1 MRAGPLCKEDIEE
14 SLTYSAALNCWPAA
28 LVVGLVHLDASTA
41 SRVSKAIT
49 QSGLRPPLEYG
60 SPEELP
66 DDQGLDVLV
75 LQLSDDGASAVRV
88 IAAARA
94 ALPDVPL
101 VGIRRSSGPGGRNGS
116 PRLGLDGVVLTD
128 RLEAT
133 LVPTLRVVLAGL
145 VCVPRGMRDEFN
157 KENLSGRERQ
167 VLGMVVMGCTNAEI
181 AAKLYLAESTVKSHL
196 SSVYSKLGVR
206 SRRDATALILDPA
219 AGLHEGILTISA
231 A

>member
-1 MRAGPLCKEDIEE
+1 MAG
-14 SLTYSAALNCWPAA
+14 SLTNSVPHNCWPAA
-28 LVVGLVHLDASTA
+28 FVVGLVRLDASTA
-41 SRVSKAIT
+41 SRVTKAIT
-49 QSGLRPPLEYG
+49 QSGLRPPVEYG
-60 SPEELP
+60 SPEDLAHA
-66 DDQGLDVLV
+66 QGLEVLV
-75 LQLSDDGASAVRV
+75 LALSDDGPSTVRV
-88 IAAARA
+88 VATARA

-101 VGIRRSSGPGGRNGS
+101 VGIRRSSWPGGRNGS

-133 LVPTLRVVLAGL
+133 LVPTLRVVVAGL
-145 VCVPRGMRDEFN
+145 VCVPGGMRDELN

-206 SRRDATALILDPA
+206 SRRDAAALILDPA
-219 AGLHEGILTISA
+219 AGLHEGVLTTSA